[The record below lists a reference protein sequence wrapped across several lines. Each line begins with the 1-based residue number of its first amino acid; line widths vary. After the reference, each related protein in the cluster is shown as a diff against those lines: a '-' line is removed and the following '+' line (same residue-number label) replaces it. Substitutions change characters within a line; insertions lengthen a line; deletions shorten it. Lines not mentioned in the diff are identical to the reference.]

1 LTESPGLAS
10 YVVPAQLHGTH
21 AMIIC
26 LLFAAALAG
35 EPTAEAKAAAPAP
48 VAAVSP
54 AQAPGPV
61 STKTAKADPERI
73 CRLEAVL
80 GSKIT
85 KKVCYN
91 RALME
96 QRTFDDK
103 QNLDLLQSQTL
114 MKSHE

>member
-1 LTESPGLAS
+1 
-10 YVVPAQLHGTH
+10 
-21 AMIIC
+21 MIAA
-26 LLFAAALAG
+26 LLFSAVMLADPAGSGAAIPASAP
-35 EPTAEAKAAAPAP
+35 ESHPAAAPA
-48 VAAVSP
+48 AA
-54 AQAPGPV
+54 APKG
-61 STKTAKADPERI
+61 AAADPDRI

-91 RALME
+91 RKQMA

-103 QNLDLLQSQTL
+103 QNLDLLQSQTY

>member
-1 LTESPGLAS
+1 
-10 YVVPAQLHGTH
+10 
-21 AMIIC
+21 MIAA
-26 LLFAAALAG
+26 LLFSAVMLADPPGSGAAAASAPAP
-35 EPTAEAKAAAPAP
+35 ESHPAAAAPKAAA
-48 VAAVSP
+48 
-54 AQAPGPV
+54 
-61 STKTAKADPERI
+61 ADPDRI

-91 RALME
+91 RKQMA

-103 QNLDLLQSQTL
+103 QNLDLLQSQTY